1 MAIEILHGVGPSKI
15 DLAYERLGDPGQPVV
30 LLIMGLGAQLIAWPD
45 GFCGELVQGGVQ
57 VIRFDNRDVGQS
69 THLTSAPMPNYLG
82 ALGGDFSSVSYT
94 LSDMAADAAGL
105 LDALG
110 IESAHIVGASLGGF
124 VAQTLAIEHR
134 TRVLTLTSIMSSTG
148 DRKVGQPRP
157 ETMAIFAMTPPR
169 SRDEAMQNG
178 VKAFA
183 MIGSPKYP
191 TDPAR
196 VAERTGRA
204 YDRAFDPL
212 GVMRQ
217 AVAVLASGD
226 RTPELRRL
234 EVPTLVIHGDAD
246 PLVTISGGRAT
257 AAAIRG
263 AKLVVVEGMAHD
275 LPEPLWAQL
284 ATEILAL
291 AKHGS
296 RREELPVPQR

>member
-15 DLAYERLGDPGQPVV
+15 DVAYERLGDPSQPVV

-45 GFCGELVQGGVQ
+45 GLCDELVQGGLQ

-69 THLTSAPMPNYLG
+69 THLTTAPDPNYLG
-82 ALGGDFSSVSYT
+82 ALGGDLSSVSYT

-110 IESAHIVGASLGGF
+110 IERAHIVGASLGGF
-124 VAQTLAIEHR
+124 VAQTLAIEHPA
-134 TRVLTLTSIMSSTG
+134 RVRTLTSIMSSTG

-157 ETMAIFAMTPPR
+157 ETMAIFMLPPPR
-169 SRDEAMQNG
+169 NREEAMQNG

-183 MIGSPKYP
+183 VIGSPAYP
-191 TDPAR
+191 TDPAQ
-196 VAERTGRA
+196 VAARTGRA

-226 RTPELRRL
+226 RTPALGTL

-246 PLVTISGGRAT
+246 PLVGISGGRAT
-257 AAAIRG
+257 AAAIKG
-263 AKLVVVEGMAHD
+263 AKLVVIEGMAHD
-275 LPEPLWAQL
+275 LPQALWPQL
-284 ATEILAL
+284 AGEIVAL
-291 AKHGS
+291 TKRG
-296 RREELPVPQR
+296 